1 MFQSNRS
8 DFSKTAG
15 DRLGARS
22 EPSELHLN
30 SAPSN
35 RVTGLILRSGTLMMK
50 RREAVQLVTL
60 AVGAFFTTGRP
71 HEAMGRAVVAPD
83 ALLAELADVII
94 PTTTTPG
101 AKAAGVEKFIIRML
115 RDCHSK
121 QDHDSFYAGLAK
133 LEDECNVKFG
143 KPFAQLLPEQKVDFM
158 KAFASVNK
166 PFFLKLKQLTVTGYF
181 NSEIG
186 ATQALAYL
194 PIPGR
199 FEGSVPLSPGQKAW
213 AF

>member
-1 MFQSNRS
+1 M
-8 DFSKTAG
+8 
-15 DRLGARS
+15 
-22 EPSELHLN
+22 
-30 SAPSN
+30 
-35 RVTGLILRSGTLMMK
+35 IMMK
-50 RREAVQLVTL
+50 RREAVQFVTL
-60 AVGAFFTTGRP
+60 AVGAFFITGRAP
-71 HEAMGRAVVAPD
+71 EALGQEIVAPD

-133 LEDECNVKFG
+133 LEGECNAKFG
-143 KPFAQLLPEQKVDFM
+143 KLFAQLLPEQKVDFM
-158 KAFASVNK
+158 KAFASANK